1 MIYFDNSATS
11 RYKPKK
17 MLDEMVKELSD
28 SANGGRSAH
37 GDALKTALK
46 ISSCRSVL
54 CDYLNANE
62 IIFTKNCTEAINI
75 VLFGILKHGDHVVT
89 TVTEHNAVLRP
100 LFALEKAG
108 VITISVINPDR
119 NLKINPCHVAKT
131 IKENTAL
138 VALNAVSNVTGVIN
152 DFEKIGRIAAE
163 RKVPLLLDAAQALP
177 HVKINMKAQNISYL
191 AGRDTKDC
199 TVRKALASL
208 P

>member
-17 MLDEMVKELSD
+17 MLDEMDETEARGLF
-28 SANGGRSAH
+28 AP
-37 GDALKTALK
+37 KTALK

-108 VITISVINPDR
+108 VITLSVINPDR

-152 DFEKIGRIAAE
+152 DFEKIGRRGKKSPA
-163 RKVPLLLDAAQALP
+163 P
-177 HVKINMKAQNISYL
+177 S
-191 AGRDTKDC
+191 
-199 TVRKALASL
+199 
-208 P
+208 

>member
-1 MIYFDNSATS
+1 MTIRQRPDIS
-11 RYKPKK
+11 PK

-89 TVTEHNAVLRP
+89 TVTEHNAY
-100 LFALEKAG
+100 FAPFSHWKSG
-108 VITISVINPDR
+108 R
-119 NLKINPCHVAKT
+119 NHAFRHKSRQKSENKSLPRRKT

-152 DFEKIGRIAAE
+152 DFEKSDE
-163 RKVPLLLDAAQALP
+163 SPRKEKSRSFLTRRRLC
-177 HVKINMKAQNISYL
+177 
-191 AGRDTKDC
+191 RT
-199 TVRKALASL
+199 
-208 P
+208 